1 MVTLFLSFSDQ
12 VNCLL
17 MIRLFQKLAMLRSL
31 GVYQLIKHF
40 LIFNKPIVP
49 KYKKI
54 WIDWQIFE
62 ENAEKDT

>member
-54 WIDWQIFE
+54 
-62 ENAEKDT
+62 